1 MTEFLF
7 PGTDDRIRLIE
18 MPNDPCP
25 IEPGSLGTVTHVS
38 PGPQQIGV
46 KWDSGRTLM
55 LVAGTDKFEI
65 VTPHRVVLIEDNSYA
80 RYDVFVEATD
90 PDQAAG
96 IAREMVVDGK
106 ADGPTQHF
114 RDDALPY
121 VTDVID
127 AAGEECGFS
136 EEHEHDGVVV
146 PDLLKARDTCADVIE
161 SIDDFAVL
169 CGRNQHTDTGEVW
182 DLLNRI
188 RTTLFEAL
196 PKHLQDEATAYLEER
211 ATTAE
216 REDAIEADYDQHAMT
231 VSA

>member
-7 PGTDDRIRLIE
+7 PEIGDRLRLLE

-25 IEPGSLGTVTHVS
+25 IEPGSLGTVTYVS

-55 LVAGTDKFEI
+55 LVAGVDKFEI
-65 VTPHRVVLIEDNSYA
+65 VTPHRVVLIEDSAYT
-80 RYDVFVEATD
+80 RYEAFVEATD

-96 IAREMVVDGK
+96 LARELVVDGR
-106 ADGPTQHF
+106 ADCTGQHF
-114 RDDALPY
+114 RDDAYRY

-127 AAGEECGFS
+127 AQGEECTFG
-136 EEHEHDGVVV
+136 EEHGFEGVTV

-161 SIDDFAVL
+161 SIDDFAVA
-169 CGRNQHTDTGEVW
+169 CERAQHTDTGEVW

-196 PKHLQDEATAYLEER
+196 TKDMQQDATQYLHDL
-211 ATTAE
+211 ATTPQADAE
-216 REDAIEADYDQHAMT
+216 EAA
-231 VSA
+231 

>member
-1 MTEFLF
+1 
-7 PGTDDRIRLIE
+7 
-18 MPNDPCP
+18 MPHRA
-25 IEPGSLGTVTHVS
+25 GSLGTVTYVS

-90 PDQAAG
+90 PDQAG
-96 IAREMVVDGK
+96 RHRPRDGRGRQGRRP
-106 ADGPTQHF
+106 DP
-114 RDDALPY
+114 ALPGRR
-121 VTDVID
+121 
-127 AAGEECGFS
+127 APLRHRRHRRGREECGFS

-216 REDAIEADYDQHAMT
+216 REDAIEADYAQHAMT